1 MIKLFTRLVF
11 LSFLVPR
18 AKLTF
23 TNVNVQPF
31 RNPFIDVPI
40 SSQLQ
45 KSEYVQQIRCDILLF
60 FSQPK
65 IEGNLMGT
73 FSGAMQTIVLA
84 SCTHKRHIN
93 HDIIYRMHQPDNKCT
108 YIYVRQMYRNLY
120 KSGSY
125 SIIKTKGLKRK

>member
-40 SSQLQ
+40 SSQL
-45 KSEYVQQIRCDILLF
+45 
-60 FSQPK
+60 
-65 IEGNLMGT
+65 
-73 FSGAMQTIVLA
+73 
-84 SCTHKRHIN
+84 
-93 HDIIYRMHQPDNKCT
+93 
-108 YIYVRQMYRNLY
+108 
-120 KSGSY
+120 
-125 SIIKTKGLKRK
+125 